1 MQPQEPADEQ
11 PQAAIEGGVA
21 VEIIAVAIPAIGA
34 SGEDDIDKHGHAF
47 LKTERYAGPGTG
59 GRRTASCGE
68 CEEAI
73 VTIMCTSCAVSMDIK
88 AHFVHI

>member
-47 LKTERYAGPGTG
+47 L
-59 GRRTASCGE
+59 
-68 CEEAI
+68 
-73 VTIMCTSCAVSMDIK
+73 
-88 AHFVHI
+88 